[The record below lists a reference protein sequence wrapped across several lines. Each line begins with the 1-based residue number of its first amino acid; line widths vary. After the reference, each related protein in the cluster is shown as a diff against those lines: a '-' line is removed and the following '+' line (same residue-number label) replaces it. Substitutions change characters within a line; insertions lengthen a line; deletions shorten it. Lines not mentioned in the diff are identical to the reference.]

1 MYWVYLLRCADGSL
15 YAGIT
20 TDPERRLRQHRGE
33 RPGGAKYTAGRHALG
48 FAALWQAEDRSA
60 ASRLEYRLKR
70 LSRPQKEAL
79 SAGEELPGLLPE
91 GCKKPETAADSY
103 SLSVDGA
110 SLTE

>member
-33 RPGGAKYTAGRHALG
+33 RPGGAKYTASRHALG
-48 FAALWQAEDRSA
+48 FAALWQAKDRSA
-60 ASRLEYRLKR
+60 AFRLEYRLKK
-70 LSRPQKEAL
+70 LTHPQKEAL

-91 GCKKPETAADSY
+91 GCERKAPVQQREPTESVADSP
-103 SLSVDGA
+103 SI
-110 SLTE
+110 